1 MVVSSDVSNGPPAK
15 QTEWNSLAQKAR
27 RYRFGI
33 QAALLGVMTIV
44 TAPVIV
50 PFIWLITISL
60 TDSSGGRIDTQTVW
74 YVLAVSV
81 PVIFVLGV
89 FNSYF
94 PDARYRKRVNLL
106 AMLAAV
112 FGMYKIFEGKLHLEN
127 FGFFS
132 SATIDSITRNGGYP
146 TVWVPLINSLTIA
159 ISVTILVVIVATLAG
174 YFISRFNF
182 RGRKQCLQA
191 LIILHSFP
199 AHSLTIPIFL
209 LMFWLGLL
217 DRSITVVFVLTAL
230 ELPFAIYIIKGF
242 FDGVPWSIEMSA
254 MTDGATRFQAFYKV
268 VLPMVKNGAL
278 AIAVFAFIRGW
289 GEYIFV
295 TTLMIS
301 NENWMMSTY
310 IFVLADETKDVDYGL
325 LAAVSVIYLLPTLI
339 MYLLAQKQ
347 LSQLNISGVKG

>member
-1 MVVSSDVSNGPPAK
+1 MNITNK
-15 QTEWNSLAQKAR
+15 QTEWNRLAEKAR
-27 RYRFGI
+27 RYRFVI
-33 QAALLGVMTIV
+33 QALLLGILTII

-60 TDSSGGRIDTQTVW
+60 TSSSGGAIDTQTIW
-74 YVLAVSV
+74 YTLAVIV
-81 PVIFVLGV
+81 PVIFVLGI

-94 PDARYRKRVNLL
+94 PDFRYRKQINLL
-106 AMLAAV
+106 TV
-112 FGMYKIFEGKLHLEN
+112 FLGVVGIYKTFEGKLYLN
-127 FGFFS
+127 NYSFFS
-132 SATIDSITRNGGYP
+132 EGAVETITRNGGYP
-146 TVWVPLINSLTIA
+146 TIWVPLFNSLFIA
-159 ISVTILVVIVATLAG
+159 LSVTLLVVVVATLAG
-174 YFISRFNF
+174 YFISRFKF
-182 RGRKQCLQA
+182 KGRKQCLQV

-209 LMFWLGLL
+209 LVYWLGLL
-217 DRSITVVFVLTAL
+217 DRTITVVFVLTAL

-254 MTDGATRFQAFYKV
+254 MTDGATRLQAFYKV

-278 AIAVFAFIRGW
+278 AIAVFAFIKGW

-295 TTLMIS
+295 STLMIS

-310 IFVLADETKDVDYGL
+310 LYIIADETKDIDYGL

-347 LSQLNISGVKG
+347 LSQLNISGIKG

>member
-1 MVVSSDVSNGPPAK
+1 MVNIVAILSGA
-15 QTEWNSLAQKAR
+15 
-27 RYRFGI
+27 FG
-33 QAALLGVMTIV
+33 L
-44 TAPVIV
+44 
-50 PFIWLITISL
+50 
-60 TDSSGGRIDTQTVW
+60 
-74 YVLAVSV
+74 
-81 PVIFVLGV
+81 
-89 FNSYF
+89 
-94 PDARYRKRVNLL
+94 
-106 AMLAAV
+106 
-112 FGMYKIFEGKLHLEN
+112 YKTFEGKLFLEN
-127 FGFFS
+127 YSFFS
-132 SATIDSITRNGGYP
+132 EEAVETMTRNGGYP
-146 TVWVPLINSLTIA
+146 TIWVPLFNSLLIA
-159 ISVTILVVIVATLAG
+159 LSVTILVVIVSTLAG

-182 RGRKQCLQA
+182 RGRKQCLQG

-209 LMFWLGLL
+209 LMYWLGLL
-217 DRSITVVFVLTAL
+217 DRTITVVFVLTAL

-268 VLPMVKNGAL
+268 VLPMIKNGAV
-278 AIAVFAFIRGW
+278 AISVFAFIKGW

-295 TTLMIS
+295 STLMIS

-310 IFVLADETKDVDYGL
+310 LYIIADETKDINYGL